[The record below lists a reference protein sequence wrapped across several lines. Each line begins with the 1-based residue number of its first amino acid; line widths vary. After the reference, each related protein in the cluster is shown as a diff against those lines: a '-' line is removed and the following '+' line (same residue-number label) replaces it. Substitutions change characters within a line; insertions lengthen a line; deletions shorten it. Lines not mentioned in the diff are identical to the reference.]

1 MTQSRRYLEE
11 IVRHTRRIALRDW
24 VLPLAGLG
32 VELQEGVL
40 EVIVDLHDR
49 RLVTTPVA
57 VIRCGKNRDD
67 VAIMCPIVALHD
79 ELVRTGQKLQT
90 VDVVE
95 PGCEAYPVSG
105 FSRAGSKNVHR
116 ITCK

>member
-49 RLVTTPVA
+49 RLRYREFHAVCFSQGFGPFGFVEASFVFLFSPV
-57 VIRCGKNRDD
+57 
-67 VAIMCPIVALHD
+67 IV
-79 ELVRTGQKLQT
+79 
-90 VDVVE
+90 
-95 PGCEAYPVSG
+95 
-105 FSRAGSKNVHR
+105 
-116 ITCK
+116 

>member
-1 MTQSRRYLEE
+1 MALESL
-11 IVRHTRRIALRDW
+11 VSYDLQ
-24 VLPLAGLG
+24 G
-32 VELQEGVL
+32 VFQRV
-40 EVIVDLHDR
+40 VQLHDG
-49 RLVTTPVA
+49 RLVAASVA
-57 VIRCGKNRDD
+57 VVGRGEDGDD
-67 VAIMCPIVALHD
+67 VSVVAPVVALHD